1 MTSRLLLISLLLV
14 GCRSDDASTPID
26 SHGGT
31 IDGTGSG
38 SGSGSGCASYTDTSI
53 ASMRMG
59 TATGCYKLTNVV
71 TLGVTPST
79 STPQLFVQD
88 AAGGDFSALETK
100 CSSGSTTH
108 PCTIAAMVK
117 VIPDGHS
124 VTVTGT
130 YIKTAAT
137 TFEEFFIDNVVD
149 NGVGTPPAAATATLA
164 DIERGSTATNLRFQR
179 ITITIGAAD
188 MLQMY
193 DWTPDEFTNASATA
207 CPYQFGFGMLPKSV
221 TGTGTT
227 ATPACTSGTAQP
239 AGQVS
244 PNAHEVLIG
253 TDFFKGFTVSSDCR
267 CAKTFT
273 DMEPTAT
280 STLSGTVGGLL
291 GFDVPFGA
299 TLGYYY
305 LDPKSATDAPITN
318 LAAGM

>member
-1 MTSRLLLISLLLV
+1 MILV
-14 GCRSDDASTPID
+14 GCRSDNSSSPQDGHSTID
-26 SHGGT
+26 SPAQTGDGG
-31 IDGTGSG
+31 
-38 SGSGSGCASYTDTSI
+38 GSGCASYTDSTI
-53 ASMRMG
+53 ATMRMG
-59 TATGCYKLTNVV
+59 TVTGCYKLTNVV

-79 STPQLFVQD
+79 ASPRLFVQD

-100 CSSGSTTH
+100 CSSGSTAH

-117 VIPDGHS
+117 LIPDGHS

-149 NGVGTPPAAATATLA
+149 NGAGTPPAAATATLA
-164 DIERGSTATNLRFQR
+164 QIERGGTAANLRFQR
-179 ITITIGAAD
+179 ITITIAAAD

-193 DWTPDEFTNASATA
+193 DWTPGEFANTSATA

-221 TGTGTT
+221 TGTT
-227 ATPACTSGTAQP
+227 AAAACASGTAQP
-239 AGQVS
+239 TGQAS

-253 TDFFKGFTVSSDCR
+253 TDFYKGFTVSSDCR

-273 DMEPTAT
+273 DMEPSAT

-291 GFDVPFGA
+291 GFDVPFGGSA
-299 TLGYYY
+299 GYYY

-318 LAAGM
+318 LVAGM